1 MRLRYLEA
9 LKHQEKLSD
18 IKRGTRDI
26 FRGCKTLSKC
36 KVYVFRGKIER
47 SLISLMSLEV
57 KKQKAKNNWL
67 FFRIN
72 CSKHCIHDLFRGW
85 KCKQGEAIIFRGF
98 KAPRRL
104 WLIFLEA
111 TRHRDSCETRFYRL
125 QNTS

>member
-1 MRLRYLEA
+1 
-9 LKHQEKLSD
+9 
-18 IKRGTRDI
+18 
-26 FRGCKTLSKC
+26 
-36 KVYVFRGKIER
+36 
-47 SLISLMSLEV
+47 MSLEV

-67 FFRIN
+67 FLRIN
-72 CSKHCIHDLFRGW
+72 CSKQCIHDLFRGW

-111 TRHRDSCETRFYRL
+111 KRHRDSCETRFYRL